1 MGLLRS
7 LPKDAT
13 MLDLFKAHA
22 EPMARLIDFE
32 DKLMRGPSPF
42 SDAER
47 EIISAFTSGLNS
59 CTYCHRSH
67 SFVAEELGVG
77 EAVVPALLDD
87 IDSAPIDARLRPILR
102 YVRKLT
108 LTPSRALSRRTPRP
122 SMTPAGTAK
131 PCFTPSPLPPI
142 SISAIASRR
151 APASTFPTPPCA
163 KLPSNWRRRVT
174 KIVTAGLSPER
185 RRPVP
190 SHNALFGPKASET
203 A

>member
-13 MLDLFKAHA
+13 MLDLFEAYA

-47 EIISAFTSGLNS
+47 EIISAFTSGLNA

-67 SFVAEELGVG
+67 SFLAEELGVS
-77 EAVVPALLDD
+77 EAVVPALLDN
-87 IDSAPIDARLRPILR
+87 IDSAPIDARLRPILQ

-108 LTPSRALSRRTPRP
+108 LTPSRLVEAD
-122 SMTPAGTAK
+122 ATA
-131 PCFTPSPLPPI
+131 
-142 SISAIASRR
+142 
-151 APASTFPTPPCA
+151 
-163 KLPSNWRRRVT
+163 V
-174 KIVTAGLSPER
+174 
-185 RRPVP
+185 
-190 SHNALFGPKASET
+190 
-203 A
+203 

>member
-47 EIISAFTSGLNS
+47 EIISAFTSGLNA

-67 SFVAEELGVG
+67 SFLAEELGVS
-77 EAVVPALLDD
+77 EAVLPALLDN
-87 IDSAPIDARLRPILR
+87 IDSAPIAARLRPILQ

-108 LTPSRALSRRTPRP
+108 LTPSRLVEADATAVYDAGWDSEAL
-122 SMTPAGTAK
+122 
-131 PCFTPSPLPPI
+131 FQ
-142 SISAIASRR
+142 AIAITAYFNFCNR
-151 APASTFPTPPCA
+151 
-163 KLPSNWRRRVT
+163 
-174 KIVTAGLSPER
+174 ITAGAGLD
-185 RRPVP
+185 VP
-190 SHNALFGPKASET
+190 DTTLRDAAKQLVEKGYKTSYGGLKP
-203 A
+203 

>member
-1 MGLLRS
+1 MGLLQS

-13 MLDLFKAHA
+13 MLDLFKAH
-22 EPMARLIDFE
+22 
-32 DKLMRGPSPF
+32 
-42 SDAER
+42 AER

-108 LTPSRALSRRTPRP
+108 LTPSRLVEAD
-122 SMTPAGTAK
+122 AA
-131 PCFTPSPLPPI
+131 
-142 SISAIASRR
+142 A
-151 APASTFPTPPCA
+151 
-163 KLPSNWRRRVT
+163 V
-174 KIVTAGLSPER
+174 
-185 RRPVP
+185 
-190 SHNALFGPKASET
+190 
-203 A
+203 